1 MALITID
8 ATSWISAWRRDTK
21 LFQWVTLVTTLAFS
35 GVVSFLGSCGSAMA
49 GHRPTLEAIGIG
61 MIHQKHHYCV
71 ARGRSESRTQRK
83 RPGDFQV
90 TYIVAIAGLAIVCFL
105 VALVRFFSNPENYK

>member
-61 MIHQKHHYCV
+61 MITAGAMMTMV
-71 ARGRSESRTQRK
+71 WRRSPITKNTIIALPAEEAK
-83 RPGDFQV
+83 AELNANAQV
-90 TYIVAIAGLAIVCFL
+90 I
-105 VALVRFFSNPENYK
+105 SK